1 MKPTGNLKASTDS
14 NFISC
19 GLFLDF
25 SKALDRVNHQLL
37 LDNSTNMM
45 SVVGRMIGLQDISK
59 IASNLFKLEMKSQ
72 VYWR

>member
-25 SKALDRVNHQLL
+25 SKALDRVNHHLL

-45 SVVGRMIGLQDISK
+45 SVVGRMIGLQDISQ